1 MSHVGK
7 GYDINQTFIIESA
20 VDAEPI
26 FSACTALYTTNILS
40 CSGNTS
46 IFLGNGVINFGG
58 SLYTNND
65 LSANT
70 ISATTFYGDGSN
82 LTGVLTQDTF
92 VTGGTYNNGTAVFT
106 NNTGGTFN
114 VTGFYAGA
122 TDVFV
127 TGATYNNNTFTFTN
141 NTGSTFDVLFDVVTG
156 LTINGG
162 LTATTINGDGSNIS
176 GINFSQLATTA
187 HTHPISDVINLQNN
201 LDSKIDKPANP
212 FLGDYLY
219 YNGVTWV
226 PNQVNI
232 PVSAGAGIVLFLSI
246 TGSSLPTYEYLSQFP
261 VEINETQEPVV
272 VNNNQVLIGKYATE
286 QLGRTVVDPGIWEF
300 NTYASV
306 DIPSTGLTQIIVN
319 TYLLTTGGSETFL
332 FSAATENITTTAAT
346 VYTISV
352 VEPQYSCNTTDYL
365 VVNYSASTTNNFNT
379 TVTLYHGGIL
389 NYSHI
394 HTPFVTLHNDLAGI
408 QGGFSNEHYHLS
420 KNEVDLLT
428 TGLDASSI
436 HNHDSLYLGL
446 GGGTVSGATNFTNGL
461 TTTTFSAT
469 TYQNLPTDI
478 RVTGATYSNN
488 TFTYTNNTG
497 GTFNV
502 LFNTVTGLTVNG
514 NLIVTGNT
522 SLQGL
527 TATTI
532 SATTYQ
538 NLPTDIRVTG
548 GTKSGSVITFTN
560 NTGGTFTV
568 TGITDTFVTGGTYNS
583 GTSIITFVNNTGGTF
598 TVTGIAAG
606 GGGAGPIS
614 VSGTTLYS
622 NNPATSNFST
632 TNSIFFGSNA
642 GSGATNAI
650 YSNFLGESAGYQ
662 ATGANSSN
670 FLGTQAGFQATNA
683 FGSNFLGASA
693 GQGATNAVYS
703 NFFGYQAGQE
713 ATNAGNSNFFG
724 QQAGYQATG
733 ASQSNFLGQ
742 QAGQG
747 ATNAGY
753 SNFLGLSA
761 GYQATGANDSNFLG
775 ASAGQGATNAF
786 GSNFLGNGAG
796 FQATT
801 ASGSNFLG
809 AAAGYQATG
818 ASYSNFLGVSAGY
831 RASGASYS
839 NFFGAD
845 AGDTAR
851 NANNSNFFGQT
862 AGFVA
867 TNANNSNFF
876 GTSAGNGATNANN
889 SNFFGFETGYQASN
903 ASFSNL
909 FGFNVGKTF
918 AGNNLG
924 SNNIIIGTNIS
935 LPNGATDSINIGG
948 VLFGINTYSTTGGT
962 SSITPQASGRIGIGV
977 VTPQET
983 LHVSGNTRIQ
993 GGLTA
998 TTISATTYQNLPTDI
1013 RVTGGTYNSG
1023 TSIITFTNN
1032 TGGTFTVT
1040 GITAGGG
1047 GTGPISVSGA
1057 SLYSNNPATSNFSTS
1072 DSIFFGANAGFQATN
1087 ASFSNFFGFETG
1099 YQASGASFSNF
1110 FGNQAGYQAT
1120 SATRSN
1126 FLGWTAGYQATGAS
1140 YSNLFGFNV
1149 GRTFTGNNLGSNNI
1163 IIGTNISLPNA
1174 AANAINIGG
1183 VLFGINTYSTVG
1195 GDPSITPQTNGRIGI
1210 GVVTPQER
1218 LHVSGNTLINGTL
1231 TATTALFSSST
1242 QNVLNVVGSGSTSPI
1257 FRVQGS
1263 QGELFAVTDSLTG
1276 SLFSVNDI
1284 SGLPIMEVF
1293 SDNTILMGS
1302 YFAPS
1307 LNTTYRLIVN
1317 SGSTNLYSIPVSAY
1331 TGAFYDYTVSDAS
1344 NARAGNIMAIF
1355 SGTSVQYTETSTLD
1369 IGSTTGVTFSVAI
1382 SSGNAV
1388 LRVSATTNNWSVKT
1402 IIRSI

>member
-46 IFLGNGVINFGG
+46 IFLGNGVINFDG

-65 LSANT
+65 LSATTINASTYYSGGTNLFDIISDLQIVGGTFNSNTDTLTLDKQNGGQVIVTGFTDYYTTGATLIGNTAYFDRNDQLSAYTLNLSSFSSDTYVTGVTFSDNQLIIARNDGVDLNTFINTFTGLTVNGFLQVNSISANT
-70 ISATTFYGDGSN
+70 ISATTFY
-82 LTGVLTQDTF
+82 
-92 VTGGTYNNGTAVFT
+92 
-106 NNTGGTFN
+106 
-114 VTGFYAGA
+114 
-122 TDVFV
+122 
-127 TGATYNNNTFTFTN
+127 
-141 NTGSTFDVLFDVVTG
+141 
-156 LTINGG
+156 
-162 LTATTINGDGSNIS
+162 GDGSNIS

-300 NTYASV
+300 KTYASV
-306 DIPSTGLTQIIVN
+306 DIPSTGLTKIIVN

-379 TVTLYHGGIL
+379 TVTLYHGGTL

-408 QGGFSNEHYHLS
+408 QGGLSNEHYHLS

-478 RVTGATYSNN
+478 RVTG
-488 TFTYTNNTG
+488 
-497 GTFNV
+497 
-502 LFNTVTGLTVNG
+502 
-514 NLIVTGNT
+514 
-522 SLQGL
+522 
-527 TATTI
+527 
-532 SATTYQ
+532 
-538 NLPTDIRVTG
+538 
-548 GTKSGSVITFTN
+548 GTKSGSIITFTN

-598 TVTGIAAG
+598 TVTGITSG
-606 GGGAGPIS
+606 GGGTTSPIS
-614 VSGTTLYS
+614 VVNTSSLFSSGLS
-622 NNPATSNFST
+622 NTGLNASGV
-632 TNSIFFGSNA
+632 TNSI
-642 GSGATNAI
+642 
-650 YSNFLGESAGYQ
+650 
-662 ATGANSSN
+662 
-670 FLGTQAGFQATNA
+670 
-683 FGSNFLGASA
+683 FLGASA
-693 GQGATNAVYS
+693 GYLATGAS
-703 NFFGYQAGQE
+703 
-713 ATNAGNSNFFG
+713 NSNFFG
-724 QQAGYQATG
+724 FEAGREATNASQSNFIGLGAGQGATG
-733 ASQSNFLGQ
+733 ASQSNFLG
-742 QAGQG
+742 
-747 ATNAGY
+747 TNAGNAATSASQ
-753 SNFLGLSA
+753 SNFLGPGAGLGAINASYSNFFGQTAGYLATGASNSNFFGRTA
-761 GYQATGANDSNFLG
+761 GYQATSATRSNFLGWIAGYQATNANDSNFLG
-775 ASAGQGATNAF
+775 YY
-786 GSNFLGNGAG
+786 AG
-796 FQATT
+796 FQATS
-801 ASGSNFLG
+801 ASYSNFFG
-809 AAAGYQATG
+809 QSAGYQATS
-818 ASYSNFLGVSAGY
+818 ASNSNFLGSTAGYQATNASQSNFLGVSAGN
-831 RASGASYS
+831 AATGASQS
-839 NFFGAD
+839 NFFGSSTGYQAI
-845 AGDTAR
+845 
-851 NANNSNFFGQT
+851 NASHSNFFGSQ
-862 AGFVA
+862 AGYSATSASNSNFLGQSAGYEATSASNSNFLGVNAGYQA
-867 TNANNSNFF
+867 TNAINSNFL
-876 GTSAGNGATNANN
+876 
-889 SNFFGFETGYQASN
+889 GYQAGYSATS
-903 ASFSNL
+903 ASYSNL
-909 FGFNVGKTF
+909 FGFRAGRSFT
-918 AGNNLG
+918 GNNLG
-924 SNNIIIGTNIS
+924 SNNIIIGTNIT
-935 LPNGATDSINIGG
+935 LPNGTANAINIGG
-948 VLFGINTYSTTGGT
+948 VLFGINTYSTFVGNPLTAT
-962 SSITPQASGRIGIGV
+962 TANGRIGIGV
-977 VTPQET
+977 VSPSAK
-983 LHVSGNTRIQ
+983 LHVSGDTLINGT
-993 GGLTA
+993 LTA
-998 TTISATTYQNLPTDI
+998 TTISASTYQNLPTDI

-1047 GTGPISVSGA
+1047 GGGVSGDYLPLSGGTVTGGA
-1057 SLYSNNPATSNFSTS
+1057 RFTS
-1072 DSIFFGANAGFQATN
+1072 G
-1087 ASFSNFFGFETG
+1087 
-1099 YQASGASFSNF
+1099 
-1110 FGNQAGYQAT
+1110 
-1120 SATRSN
+1120 
-1126 FLGWTAGYQATGAS
+1126 L
-1140 YSNLFGFNV
+1140 
-1149 GRTFTGNNLGSNNI
+1149 TGN
-1163 IIGTNISLPNA
+1163 T
-1174 AANAINIGG
+1174 G
-1183 VLFGINTYSTVG
+1183 V
-1195 GDPSITPQTNGRIGI
+1195 
-1210 GVVTPQER
+1210 
-1218 LHVSGNTLINGTL
+1218 
-1231 TATTALFSSST
+1231 FSSST

>member
-122 TDVFV
+122 SDVFV

-306 DIPSTGLTQIIVN
+306 DIPSTGLTKIIVN

-379 TVTLYHGGIL
+379 TVTLYHGGTL

-408 QGGFSNEHYHLS
+408 QGGLSNEHYHLS

-478 RVTGATYSNN
+478 RVTG
-488 TFTYTNNTG
+488 
-497 GTFNV
+497 
-502 LFNTVTGLTVNG
+502 
-514 NLIVTGNT
+514 
-522 SLQGL
+522 
-527 TATTI
+527 
-532 SATTYQ
+532 
-538 NLPTDIRVTG
+538 
-548 GTKSGSVITFTN
+548 GTKSGSIITFTN

-568 TGITDTFVTGGTYNS
+568 TGITDTFVTGGTYDS

-598 TVTGIAAG
+598 TVTGI
-606 GGGAGPIS
+606 
-614 VSGTTLYS
+614 
-622 NNPATSNFST
+622 
-632 TNSIFFGSNA
+632 
-642 GSGATNAI
+642 
-650 YSNFLGESAGYQ
+650 
-662 ATGANSSN
+662 
-670 FLGTQAGFQATNA
+670 
-683 FGSNFLGASA
+683 
-693 GQGATNAVYS
+693 
-703 NFFGYQAGQE
+703 
-713 ATNAGNSNFFG
+713 
-724 QQAGYQATG
+724 
-733 ASQSNFLGQ
+733 
-742 QAGQG
+742 
-747 ATNAGY
+747 
-753 SNFLGLSA
+753 
-761 GYQATGANDSNFLG
+761 
-775 ASAGQGATNAF
+775 
-786 GSNFLGNGAG
+786 
-796 FQATT
+796 T
-801 ASGSNFLG
+801 A
-809 AAAGYQATG
+809 
-818 ASYSNFLGVSAGY
+818 
-831 RASGASYS
+831 
-839 NFFGAD
+839 
-845 AGDTAR
+845 
-851 NANNSNFFGQT
+851 
-862 AGFVA
+862 
-867 TNANNSNFF
+867 
-876 GTSAGNGATNANN
+876 
-889 SNFFGFETGYQASN
+889 
-903 ASFSNL
+903 
-909 FGFNVGKTF
+909 
-918 AGNNLG
+918 
-924 SNNIIIGTNIS
+924 
-935 LPNGATDSINIGG
+935 GG
-948 VLFGINTYSTTGGT
+948 VLS
-962 SSITPQASGRIGIGV
+962 PASK
-977 VTPQET
+977 
-983 LHVSGNTRIQ
+983 LFN
-993 GGLTA
+993 
-998 TTISATTYQNLPTDI
+998 Y
-1013 RVTGGTYNSG
+1013 YNF
-1023 TSIITFTNN
+1023 I
-1032 TGGTFTVT
+1032 
-1040 GITAGGG
+1040 
-1047 GTGPISVSGA
+1047 
-1057 SLYSNNPATSNFSTS
+1057 
-1072 DSIFFGANAGFQATN
+1072 
-1087 ASFSNFFGFETG
+1087 
-1099 YQASGASFSNF
+1099 
-1110 FGNQAGYQAT
+1110 
-1120 SATRSN
+1120 
-1126 FLGWTAGYQATGAS
+1126 
-1140 YSNLFGFNV
+1140 
-1149 GRTFTGNNLGSNNI
+1149 
-1163 IIGTNISLPNA
+1163 
-1174 AANAINIGG
+1174 
-1183 VLFGINTYSTVG
+1183 
-1195 GDPSITPQTNGRIGI
+1195 
-1210 GVVTPQER
+1210 
-1218 LHVSGNTLINGTL
+1218 
-1231 TATTALFSSST
+1231 
-1242 QNVLNVVGSGSTSPI
+1242 
-1257 FRVQGS
+1257 
-1263 QGELFAVTDSLTG
+1263 
-1276 SLFSVNDI
+1276 
-1284 SGLPIMEVF
+1284 
-1293 SDNTILMGS
+1293 
-1302 YFAPS
+1302 
-1307 LNTTYRLIVN
+1307 
-1317 SGSTNLYSIPVSAY
+1317 
-1331 TGAFYDYTVSDAS
+1331 
-1344 NARAGNIMAIF
+1344 
-1355 SGTSVQYTETSTLD
+1355 
-1369 IGSTTGVTFSVAI
+1369 
-1382 SSGNAV
+1382 
-1388 LRVSATTNNWSVKT
+1388 
-1402 IIRSI
+1402 

>member
-122 TDVFV
+122 SDVFV

-306 DIPSTGLTQIIVN
+306 DIPSTGLTKIIVN

-379 TVTLYHGGIL
+379 TVTLYHGGTL

-408 QGGFSNEHYHLS
+408 QGGLSNEHYHLS

-478 RVTGATYSNN
+478 RVTG
-488 TFTYTNNTG
+488 
-497 GTFNV
+497 
-502 LFNTVTGLTVNG
+502 
-514 NLIVTGNT
+514 
-522 SLQGL
+522 
-527 TATTI
+527 
-532 SATTYQ
+532 
-538 NLPTDIRVTG
+538 
-548 GTKSGSVITFTN
+548 GTKSGSIITFTN

-598 TVTGIAAG
+598 TVTGITAG
-606 GGGAGPIS
+606 GGGTGPIS
-614 VSGTTLYS
+614 VSGASLYS

-632 TNSIFFGSNA
+632 SDSIFFGGNA
-642 GSGATNAI
+642 GYAATGANFSNFFGFEAGYSATSASF
-650 YSNFLGESAGYQ
+650 SNFLG
-662 ATGANSSN
+662 N
-670 FLGTQAGFQATNA
+670 
-683 FGSNFLGASA
+683 
-693 GQGATNAVYS
+693 
-703 NFFGYQAGQE
+703 
-713 ATNAGNSNFFG
+713 
-724 QQAGYQATG
+724 QAGYQATS
-733 ASQSNFLGQ
+733 ATRSNFLGW
-742 QAGQG
+742 
-747 ATNAGY
+747 T
-753 SNFLGLSA
+753 A
-761 GYQATGANDSNFLG
+761 GYQATNATRSNFLG
-775 ASAGQGATNAF
+775 YQ
-786 GSNFLGNGAG
+786 
-796 FQATT
+796 
-801 ASGSNFLG
+801 
-809 AAAGYQATG
+809 AGYSAT
-818 ASYSNFLGVSAGY
+818 S
-831 RASGASYS
+831 ASYS
-839 NFFGAD
+839 NFFGPDAGYQATSVTRSNFLGAD
-845 AGDTAR
+845 AGYQATSAS
-851 NANNSNFFGQT
+851 NSNFLGYQ
-862 AGFVA
+862 AGYQA
-867 TNANNSNFF
+867 TNAINSNFL
-876 GTSAGNGATNANN
+876 
-889 SNFFGFETGYQASN
+889 GYQAGYSATS
-903 ASFSNL
+903 ASYSNL
-909 FGFNVGKTF
+909 FGFNVGRTF

-935 LPNGATDSINIGG
+935 LPNGTANAINIGG
-948 VLFGINTYSTTGGT
+948 VLFGINTYSTVGGNPLT
-962 SSITPQASGRIGIGV
+962 ATTANGRIGIGV
-977 VTPQET
+977 VSPSAT
-983 LHVSGNTRIQ
+983 LHVSGNTLIN
-993 GGLTA
+993 GTLTA

-1047 GTGPISVSGA
+1047 GGGVSGDYLPLSGGTVTGGA
-1057 SLYSNNPATSNFSTS
+1057 RFTS
-1072 DSIFFGANAGFQATN
+1072 G
-1087 ASFSNFFGFETG
+1087 
-1099 YQASGASFSNF
+1099 
-1110 FGNQAGYQAT
+1110 
-1120 SATRSN
+1120 
-1126 FLGWTAGYQATGAS
+1126 L
-1140 YSNLFGFNV
+1140 
-1149 GRTFTGNNLGSNNI
+1149 TGN
-1163 IIGTNISLPNA
+1163 T
-1174 AANAINIGG
+1174 G
-1183 VLFGINTYSTVG
+1183 V
-1195 GDPSITPQTNGRIGI
+1195 
-1210 GVVTPQER
+1210 
-1218 LHVSGNTLINGTL
+1218 
-1231 TATTALFSSST
+1231 FSSST

-1388 LRVSATTNNWSVKT
+1388 LSVSATTNNWTVKT

>member
-122 TDVFV
+122 SDVFV

-306 DIPSTGLTQIIVN
+306 DIPSTGLTKIIVN

-379 TVTLYHGGIL
+379 TVTLYHGGTL

-408 QGGFSNEHYHLS
+408 QGGLSNEHYHLS

-446 GGGTVSGATNFTNGL
+446 GGGTVTGDTNFTTIL
-461 TTTTFSAT
+461 SAT
-469 TYQNLPTDI
+469 TLLTSGITAENILVNYDLTIGN
-478 RVTGATYSNN
+478 
-488 TFTYTNNTG
+488 
-497 GTFNV
+497 NV
-502 LFNTVTGLTVNG
+502 LIGGVLDVGGNSIIGGDLNVNS
-514 NLIVTGNT
+514 NLGVIG
-522 SLQGL
+522 S
-527 TATTI
+527 I

-548 GTKSGSVITFTN
+548 GTKSGSIITFTN

-568 TGITDTFVTGGTYNS
+568 TGITDTFVTGGTYDS

-598 TVTGIAAG
+598 TVTGI
-606 GGGAGPIS
+606 
-614 VSGTTLYS
+614 
-622 NNPATSNFST
+622 
-632 TNSIFFGSNA
+632 
-642 GSGATNAI
+642 
-650 YSNFLGESAGYQ
+650 
-662 ATGANSSN
+662 
-670 FLGTQAGFQATNA
+670 
-683 FGSNFLGASA
+683 
-693 GQGATNAVYS
+693 
-703 NFFGYQAGQE
+703 
-713 ATNAGNSNFFG
+713 
-724 QQAGYQATG
+724 
-733 ASQSNFLGQ
+733 
-742 QAGQG
+742 
-747 ATNAGY
+747 
-753 SNFLGLSA
+753 
-761 GYQATGANDSNFLG
+761 
-775 ASAGQGATNAF
+775 
-786 GSNFLGNGAG
+786 
-796 FQATT
+796 T
-801 ASGSNFLG
+801 A
-809 AAAGYQATG
+809 
-818 ASYSNFLGVSAGY
+818 
-831 RASGASYS
+831 
-839 NFFGAD
+839 
-845 AGDTAR
+845 
-851 NANNSNFFGQT
+851 
-862 AGFVA
+862 
-867 TNANNSNFF
+867 
-876 GTSAGNGATNANN
+876 
-889 SNFFGFETGYQASN
+889 
-903 ASFSNL
+903 
-909 FGFNVGKTF
+909 
-918 AGNNLG
+918 
-924 SNNIIIGTNIS
+924 
-935 LPNGATDSINIGG
+935 GG
-948 VLFGINTYSTTGGT
+948 VLS
-962 SSITPQASGRIGIGV
+962 PASK
-977 VTPQET
+977 
-983 LHVSGNTRIQ
+983 LFN
-993 GGLTA
+993 
-998 TTISATTYQNLPTDI
+998 Y
-1013 RVTGGTYNSG
+1013 YNF
-1023 TSIITFTNN
+1023 I
-1032 TGGTFTVT
+1032 
-1040 GITAGGG
+1040 
-1047 GTGPISVSGA
+1047 
-1057 SLYSNNPATSNFSTS
+1057 
-1072 DSIFFGANAGFQATN
+1072 
-1087 ASFSNFFGFETG
+1087 
-1099 YQASGASFSNF
+1099 
-1110 FGNQAGYQAT
+1110 
-1120 SATRSN
+1120 
-1126 FLGWTAGYQATGAS
+1126 
-1140 YSNLFGFNV
+1140 
-1149 GRTFTGNNLGSNNI
+1149 
-1163 IIGTNISLPNA
+1163 
-1174 AANAINIGG
+1174 
-1183 VLFGINTYSTVG
+1183 
-1195 GDPSITPQTNGRIGI
+1195 
-1210 GVVTPQER
+1210 
-1218 LHVSGNTLINGTL
+1218 
-1231 TATTALFSSST
+1231 
-1242 QNVLNVVGSGSTSPI
+1242 
-1257 FRVQGS
+1257 
-1263 QGELFAVTDSLTG
+1263 
-1276 SLFSVNDI
+1276 
-1284 SGLPIMEVF
+1284 
-1293 SDNTILMGS
+1293 
-1302 YFAPS
+1302 
-1307 LNTTYRLIVN
+1307 
-1317 SGSTNLYSIPVSAY
+1317 
-1331 TGAFYDYTVSDAS
+1331 
-1344 NARAGNIMAIF
+1344 
-1355 SGTSVQYTETSTLD
+1355 
-1369 IGSTTGVTFSVAI
+1369 
-1382 SSGNAV
+1382 
-1388 LRVSATTNNWSVKT
+1388 
-1402 IIRSI
+1402 